1 MLVREPDNVKW
12 QNPEGYPFEFHH
24 VDGTEESLV
33 VPTAKGNEN
42 SKKNKKEINRVV
54 SDELVVCRFCSSV
67 STLVQFLPSKPNSF
81 VSAKHKNMHE
91 LSPLGFGTKLLHLR
105 DLQIVPF
112 ICWVFLT
119 TQYQYVIT
127 LLQNW

>member
-1 MLVREPDNVKW
+1 MLKREPDNVKW

-33 VPTAKGNEN
+33 VTTRKGNEN
-42 SKKNKKEINRVV
+42 SKKNRKEINRVV

-81 VSAKHKNMHE
+81 VSAKHENMHE
-91 LSPLGFGTKLLHLR
+91 LSPLALAQNHFIYR

-112 ICWVFLT
+112 ICCCV
-119 TQYQYVIT
+119 
-127 LLQNW
+127 